1 MAEQIRELA
10 EADPDRPA
18 ILDEFTELTR
28 SELNTRVNR
37 LVNGLRAAGVAAGEA
52 VAVLSGNRHENVE
65 AVMACGVSSWVLV
78 PLNWHLTAEE
88 IAYILNDSGA
98 RAILTDIEFA
108 AVAAEA
114 VRTAPGVT
122 VRLAFGGRPSGAAH
136 AADIG
141 GASPDPRPAGFGSY
155 EDLLEEASPDEP
167 ADQASGTYMFYT
179 SGTTGRPKGVRSTSF
194 VVGMPCAVHGSLLAG
209 LAGMLHVPPGGVCL
223 VNAPIYHGGPF
234 LFSMLPAYQGA
245 TLVMRR
251 RFDAEEMLGLIDEYG
266 VTIAYSVPTHF
277 VRLLRLPDETRE
289 AFDGSSLEAVFHT
302 GAPCA
307 PEVKRQMLEWWGPVI
322 HELYSA
328 TETGGLGCFV
338 TGDEWLTRPGTVGR
352 PLPVVAI
359 EIVDDEGKMLPAG
372 EIGTVYVRNL
382 IGGDFS
388 YHGAPEK
395 TAEAHREPGVMTVG
409 DVGYLDEDG
418 YLFLC
423 DRKIDMIISGGVN
436 IYPAEIEA
444 VLVTHPAV
452 LDAAVFGIP
461 DDEYGEVVKGVVE
474 LAPGH
479 EPSDGLAGE
488 ILAHAGEHLARYKMP
503 RSLDFT
509 AEFPR
514 TETGKLVKREL
525 RDPYWTGRQR
535 AI

>member
-1 MAEQIRELA
+1 VEAGVAEQIRELA

-37 LVNGLRAAGVAAGEA
+37 LVNGLRTAGVAPGET

-98 RAILTDIEFA
+98 RALLTDIEFA

-114 VRTAPGVT
+114 LRTAPDVK
-122 VRLAFGGRPSGAAH
+122 VRVAFGGEAP
-136 AADIG
+136 
-141 GASPDPRPAGFGSY
+141 GFEAY
-155 EDLLEEASPDEP
+155 EDLLAAASPDEP

-194 VVGMPCAVHGSLLAG
+194 VVGMPCAVHDALLAG
-209 LAGMLHVPPGGVCL
+209 LAGMLHVPADGVCL

-245 TLVMRR
+245 TLVIRR
-251 RFDAEEMLGLIDEYG
+251 RFDAEEMLRLIDEYR
-266 VTIAYSVPTHF
+266 VTTAYSVPTHF
-277 VRLLRLPDETRE
+277 VRLLRLPDETRA
-289 AFDGSSLEAVFHT
+289 AFDGSSLKAVFHT

-359 EIVDDEGKMLPAG
+359 EIVDDQGKVLPAG
-372 EIGTVYVRNL
+372 EVGTVYVRNL

-409 DVGYLDEDG
+409 DVGYLDDGG

-488 ILAHAGEHLARYKMP
+488 ILAHAREHLAGYKVP
-503 RSLDFT
+503 RSVDFT

-525 RDPYWTGRQR
+525 RDPYWAGRQR

>member
-1 MAEQIRELA
+1 VAEHLRELA
-10 EADPDRPA
+10 EADPDGPA
-18 ILDEFTELTR
+18 IIDEFAEISRTELNER
-28 SELNTRVNR
+28 INR
-37 LVNGLRAAGVAAGEA
+37 LVHALRAAGVGPGDA
-52 VAVLSGNRHENVE
+52 VAVLAGNRHENIE

-98 RAILTDIEFA
+98 RALLADTEFA

-114 VRTAPGVT
+114 VSEAPGVT
-122 VRLAFGGRPSGAAH
+122 VRLAFGEGTLDRFDDYEGAL
-136 AADIG
+136 
-141 GASPDPRPAGFGSY
+141 AS
-155 EDLLEEASPDEP
+155 ASPDEP

-194 VVGMPCAVHGSLLAG
+194 AVGMPVSVHATLLAG
-209 LAGMLHVPPGGVCL
+209 LAGMLHVPDGGVCL

-234 LFSMLPAYQGA
+234 LFSMLPAYRGA
-245 TLVMRR
+245 TLVVRR
-251 RFDAEEMLGLIDEYG
+251 RFDAEEMLLLIDEYR
-266 VTIAYSVPTHF
+266 VTTAYSVPTHF
-277 VRLLRLPDETRE
+277 VRLLRLPDETKA
-289 AFDGSSLEAVFHT
+289 AFDGGSLKAVFHT

-307 PEVKRQMLEWWGPVI
+307 PEVKRQMLEWWGPVV

-338 TGDEWLTRPGTVGR
+338 TGDEWLTHPGTVGR

-359 EIVDDEGKMLPAG
+359 EIVGDDG
-372 EIGTVYVRNL
+372 EPMPPGEAGTVYVRNL

-395 TAEAHREPGVMTVG
+395 TAEAHRAPGLMTVG
-409 DVGYLDEDG
+409 DIGYLDDDG

-444 VLVTHPAV
+444 VLVNHPAV

-461 DDEYGEVVKGVVE
+461 HDEYGEEVTAVVE
-474 LAPGH
+474 LAPGY
-479 EPSDGLAGE
+479 EASEKLGAE
-488 ILAHAGEHLARYKMP
+488 ILACARDHLARYKVP
-503 RSLDFT
+503 RSIDFT
-509 AEFPR
+509 DEFPR
-514 TETGKLVKREL
+514 TDTGKLVKREL

>member
-1 MAEQIRELA
+1 MA

-18 ILDEFTELTR
+18 IIDEFTELSR
-28 SELNTRVNR
+28 SELNVRVNR
-37 LVNGLRAAGVAAGEA
+37 LVNGLRAAGLGPGDV
-52 VAVLSGNRHENVE
+52 VAVLAGNRHENIE
-65 AVMACGVSSWVLV
+65 AILACGVSSWILV

-88 IAYILNDSGA
+88 LAYILNDSGA
-98 RAILTDIEFA
+98 RALLVDTEFA

-114 VRTAPGVT
+114 TKEAPGVT
-122 VRLAFGGRPSGAAH
+122 VRLAFGGEIPEGYEA
-136 AADIG
+136 
-141 GASPDPRPAGFGSY
+141 Y
-155 EDLLEEASPDEP
+155 EDVLTAASPDEP

-194 VVGMPCAVHGSLLAG
+194 AVGMPCAVHATLLAG
-209 LAGMLHVPPGGVCL
+209 LAGMLHVPEGGVCL

-234 LFSMLPAYQGA
+234 LFSMLPAYRGA
-245 TLVMRR
+245 TLVVRR
-251 RFDAEEMLGLIDEYG
+251 RFDAEEMLRLIDEYQ
-266 VTIAYSVPTHF
+266 VTTAYSVPTHF
-277 VRLLRLPDETRE
+277 VRLLRLPDDVRA
-289 AFDGSSLEAVFHT
+289 AFDGSSLRAVFHT

-352 PLPVVAI
+352 PLPVVSI
-359 EIVDDEGKMLPAG
+359 EIVDDEGAVLPTG
-372 EIGTVYVRNL
+372 EVGTVYVRNL

-388 YHGAPEK
+388 YHGAPDK
-395 TAEAHREPGVMTVG
+395 TAAAHREPGVMTVG
-409 DVGYLDEDG
+409 DVGYLDDAG

-436 IYPAEIEA
+436 IYPAEIES

-461 DDEYGEVVKGVVE
+461 HDEYGEETKAVVE
-474 LAPGH
+474 LAPDR
-479 EPSDGLAGE
+479 EPSAALAEE
-488 ILAHAGEHLARYKMP
+488 IIAFAREHLARYKVP
-503 RSLDFT
+503 RSIDFT
-509 AEFPR
+509 DEFPR

>member
-1 MAEQIRELA
+1 VEAGVAEQIRDLA
-10 EADPDRPA
+10 EADPDRLA
-18 ILDEFTELTR
+18 IIDEFTELTR
-28 SELNTRVNR
+28 FELNTRVNR
-37 LVNGLRAAGVAAGEA
+37 LVNGLRAAGVAPGEV

-98 RAILTDIEFA
+98 KAILTDIEFA

-114 VRTAPGVT
+114 VRTAPEVT
-122 VRLAFGGRPSGAAH
+122 VRLAFGG
-136 AADIG
+136 
-141 GASPDPRPAGFGSY
+141 SPPEGFGAY
-155 EDLLEEASPDEP
+155 EDLLDEASPDEP

-194 VVGMPCAVHGSLLAG
+194 VVGMPCAVHATLLAG
-209 LAGMLHVPPGGVCL
+209 LAGMLHVPEGGVCL

-245 TLVMRR
+245 TLLIRQ
-251 RFDAEEMLGLIDEYG
+251 RFDAEEMLRLIDEYR
-266 VTIAYSVPTHF
+266 VTTAYSVPTHF
-277 VRLLRLPDETRE
+277 VRLLRLPDDTKA
-289 AFDGSSLEAVFHT
+289 AFDGSSLKAVFHT

-359 EIVDDEGKMLPAG
+359 EIVDDEGKVLPAG
-372 EIGTVYVRNL
+372 EVGTVYVRNL

-409 DVGYLDEDG
+409 DVGYLDEGG
-418 YLFLC
+418 YLYLC

-479 EPSDGLAGE
+479 QPSDGLAEE
-488 ILAHAGEHLARYKMP
+488 ITAHAREHLARYKVP

-509 AEFPR
+509 EEFPR

>member
-1 MAEQIRELA
+1 MAEQIRDLA

-18 ILDEFTELTR
+18 IIDEFAELTR
-28 SELNTRVNR
+28 AELNARVNR
-37 LVNGLRAAGVAAGEA
+37 LVNGLRAAGVGPGDT
-52 VAVLSGNRHENVE
+52 VAVLAGNRHENVE
-65 AVMACGVSSWVLV
+65 AVMACGVSSWILV

-98 RAILTDIEFA
+98 RALLADAEYA
-108 AVAAEA
+108 ATATEA
-114 VRTAPGVT
+114 VREAPGVT
-122 VRLAFGGRPSGAAH
+122 VRLAFGGEAP
-136 AADIG
+136 
-141 GASPDPRPAGFGSY
+141 PGFEAY
-155 EDLLEEASPDEP
+155 EDVLAKAFPEEP

-194 VVGMPCAVHGSLLAG
+194 SVGMPCVVHGALLSG
-209 LAGMLHVPPGGVCL
+209 LAGMLQVPEGGVCL

-245 TLVMRR
+245 TLLMRR
-251 RFDAEEMLGLIDEYG
+251 GFDAAEMLRLIDEHR
-266 VTIAYSVPTHF
+266 VTTAYSVPTHF
-277 VRLLRLPDETRE
+277 VRLLRLPDEVRA
-289 AFDGSSLEAVFHT
+289 AFDGSSLKAVFHT

-338 TGDEWLTRPGTVGR
+338 TGEEWLTRPGTVGR
-352 PLPVVAI
+352 ALPVVAI
-359 EIVDDEGKMLPAG
+359 EIVGDDGNLLPPG
-372 EIGTVYVRNL
+372 EVGTVYVRNL

-395 TAEAHREPGVMTVG
+395 TAAAHREPGVMTVG

-452 LDAAVFGIP
+452 LDAAVFGVP
-461 DDEYGEVVKGVVE
+461 DDEFGEAVKSVVE

-479 EPSDGLAGE
+479 EASDGLTEE
-488 ILAHAGEHLARYKMP
+488 ILSYARERLAKYKVP

-509 AEFPR
+509 DEFPR

-525 RDPYWTGRQR
+525 RDPYWEGRQR

>member
-10 EADPDRPA
+10 EADPDRAA
-18 ILDEFTELTR
+18 IIDEFTELSR
-28 SELNTRVNR
+28 SELNARVNR
-37 LVNGLRAAGVAAGEA
+37 LVNGLLAAGLGPGDT
-52 VAVLSGNRHENVE
+52 VAVLAGNRHENVE
-65 AVMACGVSSWVLV
+65 AVMACGVSSWILV

-98 RAILTDIEFA
+98 RALLADTAYA
-108 AVAAEA
+108 ATAVEAAKE
-114 VRTAPGVT
+114 APGVT
-122 VRLAFGGRPSGAAH
+122 VRLAFGGEP
-136 AADIG
+136 
-141 GASPDPRPAGFGSY
+141 PQGFEAY
-155 EDLLEEASPDEP
+155 EDILAKASPDEP

-194 VVGMPCAVHGSLLAG
+194 SVGMPCAVHGALLSG
-209 LAGMLHVPPGGVCL
+209 LAGMLHVPEGGVCL

-245 TLVMRR
+245 TLLMRR
-251 RFDAEEMLGLIDEYG
+251 GFGAAEMLRLIDEYR
-266 VTIAYSVPTHF
+266 VTTAYSVPTHF
-277 VRLLRLPDETRE
+277 VRLLRLPDDVR
-289 AFDGSSLEAVFHT
+289 ASFDGSSLQAVFHT

-338 TGDEWLTRPGTVGR
+338 TGEEWLTRPGTVGR
-352 PLPVVAI
+352 ALPVVAI
-359 EIVDDEGKMLPAG
+359 EIVGDDGNLLPPG
-372 EIGTVYVRNL
+372 EVGTVYVRNL

-395 TAEAHREPGVMTVG
+395 TAAAHREPGVMTVG

-418 YLFLC
+418 HLFLC

-452 LDAAVFGIP
+452 LDAAVFGVP
-461 DDEYGEVVKGVVE
+461 DDEFGEAVKGVIE

-479 EPSDGLAGE
+479 EASDGLADE
-488 ILAHAGEHLARYKMP
+488 ILAHAREHLAKYKVP

-509 AEFPR
+509 DEFPR

-525 RDPYWTGRQR
+525 RDPYWKGRQR